1 MHILNLVVKSI
12 MHQFDVACNKN
23 GKHDTTDERTY
34 KLMKLA
40 GDIEMEELVT
50 QTEAT
55 EQHDEDK
62 DEGPHHNNDEGW
74 INKQAHMSEDKIDDL
89 EDSIQ
94 PICFLLTKV
103 SNHLYMNCTVF
114 ANHFMHVMSFFLV

>member
-1 MHILNLVVKSI
+1 

-23 GKHDTTDERTY
+23 GKHDTMDERTY
-34 KLMKLA
+34 ELMKLA
-40 GDIEMEELVT
+40 RDIETEELVT

-62 DEGPHHNNDEGW
+62 DEGPCHDNDEGW
-74 INKQAHMSEDKIDDL
+74 INEWAHMSEDEIDDL

-94 PICFLLTKV
+94 PIRFLLTKV
-103 SNHLYMNCTVF
+103 SDCLYMNCTVF
-114 ANHFMHVMSFFLV
+114 ANHFMHVMSFFSV